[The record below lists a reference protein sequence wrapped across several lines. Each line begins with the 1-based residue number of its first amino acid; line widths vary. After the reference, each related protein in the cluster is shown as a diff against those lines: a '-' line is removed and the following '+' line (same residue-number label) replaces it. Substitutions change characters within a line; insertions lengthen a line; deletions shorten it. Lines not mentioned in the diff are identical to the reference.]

1 MPFDSNSPSLSR
13 KGAALVVI
21 LVLWAMVQSSDAQQS
36 PKQKPAAAAD
46 AYFDSAMAKEGKR
59 DWDGAIADFTK
70 AIELQPDDAV
80 NYQFRAHAKHFKGDF
95 DGAIADYTR
104 SIALKPGDA
113 GAFSSRG
120 LDRIAKADF
129 DGAIA
134 DTTKALELQPDLA
147 IAFNTRGE
155 AKYAKGDVDGA
166 IADYTRGIELRN
178 NYAPAYKDRG
188 AARKAKGDV
197 DGANA
202 DFAKASQI
210 ESGHLPTAA
219 ARTGSSGDL
228 TDAQINAAIQQG
240 VHHESNVWHRIYKQE
255 ISIKGTYLGSRKIY
269 VLSASDRIAVAAIP
283 PSGRRKAGSS
293 PEFSVAD
300 ARALGLDMV
309 AVVLVTG
316 EPLTR
321 ALPHKYALELKVDD
335 KIIQPLPASEVYSL
349 GAGLHRGNSALSLT
363 FMFPAI
369 KGAQRVTVIVT
380 IGAGQKTIEKEADP
394 RLFESR

>member
-46 AYFDSAMAKEGKR
+46 AYFDS
-59 DWDGAIADFTK
+59 
-70 AIELQPDDAV
+70 
-80 NYQFRAHAKHFKGDF
+80 AHAKHFKGDF

-134 DTTKALELQPDLA
+134 DTTKALEIEPDLA

-166 IADYTRGIELRN
+166 IADYTSGIELRN

-240 VHHESNVWHRIYKQE
+240 VHHESNVW
-255 ISIKGTYLGSRKIY
+255 
-269 VLSASDRIAVAAIP
+269 
-283 PSGRRKAGSS
+283 
-293 PEFSVAD
+293 
-300 ARALGLDMV
+300 
-309 AVVLVTG
+309 
-316 EPLTR
+316 
-321 ALPHKYALELKVDD
+321 
-335 KIIQPLPASEVYSL
+335 
-349 GAGLHRGNSALSLT
+349 
-363 FMFPAI
+363 
-369 KGAQRVTVIVT
+369 
-380 IGAGQKTIEKEADP
+380 
-394 RLFESR
+394 